1 MGSLKKGHLALVI
14 HAALDH
20 ILRSQDLR
28 HYSGMPHTT
37 LHETKLGC
45 FHPGINKKI
54 VDPFCSATDPLL
66 ILPPPA
72 LKGTKS
78 VFRCHFPVYRGRIAG
93 KIQFIKQSH
102 NFLHNGFEQFAKQVK
117 IDQHLLS
124 IFIFNIY

>member
-1 MGSLKKGHLALVI
+1 MGPLKESHLAMVI
-14 HAALDH
+14 HTALYH
-20 ILRSQDLR
+20 ILGSQNFC
-28 HYSGMPHTT
+28 YYPGMLNST
-37 LHETKLGC
+37 LHETELGS

-54 VDPFCSATDPLL
+54 VNPFFSATDPLL
-66 ILPPPA
+66 ISPPPA

-93 KIQFIKQSH
+93 KIQFFKQSH

-117 IDQHLLS
+117 IGQHLLS